1 MLPVTNNGFFRIT
14 SLAAIAS
21 SGLALMIAV
30 AAIASIFAPGIMDI
44 IVYVLMMITDVF
56 IFFILTG
63 AYFIQYQRVSNL
75 GLAGYLIAIIGLLC
89 NYIFAPLMWTLFPV
103 GLLLLTIATQK
114 ARVLQ
119 PAPMWIW
126 FLGVLIAI
134 PMAILGATILFAFGM
149 LTVAVGRA
157 WLGIAVWNANE
168 TPVQPPAK
176 VTETVTVGD

>member
-1 MLPVTNNGFFRIT
+1 MSNNGYFRIT

-21 SGLALMIAV
+21 SGLALMIAT
-30 AAIASIFAPGIMDI
+30 AAIASIFLPGIMDI
-44 IVYVLMMITDVF
+44 VVLVLMMVAGVL
-56 IFFILTG
+56 IFFTLTG
-63 AYFIQYQRVSNL
+63 VYFIQFQRVSNL

-126 FLGVLIAI
+126 FIGVLIAI

-149 LTVAVGRA
+149 LTVAIGRA

-168 TPVQPPAK
+168 TPIQQPAK
-176 VTETVTVGD
+176 INETVTVGD